1 MDRSRSPMGLLVLL
15 VLVAVA
21 CGGKS
26 ATDEPTRSPGVRSP
40 LAELLGYSTDPADQ
54 AAEQQRFIEQER
66 KVQQAVA
73 DCMKQEGFEY
83 IAQDPAAFMGSSTFD
98 EDIAFDSKEWA
109 EKYGFGMSTTFGSDG
124 FAGPGT
130 TPPTDPNQ
138 AYVES
143 LSEAERAAYHKALY
157 GEVPAFDP
165 TSAST
170 TAMAAFEPSG
180 CDGEARRATD
190 TSQAFYSEF
199 GDEMQEIY
207 EGIQNDPAIVAALG
221 KWTSCM
227 AEAGYEYDTPDQM
240 YQEAGG
246 KMEGFY
252 GMGELGASVATVL
265 ADGQAAS
272 EPGDATGITSPEP
285 PPIDEEKLAEVQAW
299 EKKVAVANWEC
310 SRDLNRVQQE
320 VSAERE
326 QEFIDA
332 NRARIDELL
341 AEQN

>member
-1 MDRSRSPMGLLVLL
+1 MGLLVLL

-83 IAQDPAAFMGSSTFD
+83 IAQDPAVFMGSSTFD

-199 GDEMQEIY
+199 GDEMQGDLRGHPELSSHRRRPREVDVLHGRGGLRVRHARPDVPRGGREDGGVLRHGRARRLRRHGARRRSGGERTRRCDRHHVARASAHRRGEARRGPGLGE
-207 EGIQNDPAIVAALG
+207 EG
-221 KWTSCM
+221 
-227 AEAGYEYDTPDQM
+227 
-240 YQEAGG
+240 GG
-246 KMEGFY
+246 
-252 GMGELGASVATVL
+252 
-265 ADGQAAS
+265 GQL
-272 EPGDATGITSPEP
+272 ER
-285 PPIDEEKLAEVQAW
+285 
-299 EKKVAVANWEC
+299 

>member
-1 MDRSRSPMGLLVLL
+1 MDRLRAPAGLLAVLL
-15 VLVAVA
+15 LASA
-21 CGGKS
+21 GCGGNDDG
-26 ATDEPTRSPGVRSP
+26 AAPPGSPAVRSP

-66 KVQQAVA
+66 QVQQAIA

-83 IAQDPAAFMGSSTFD
+83 VAQDPAAFMGSSAFD

-109 EKYGFGMSTTFGSDG
+109 EKYGFGMSTAFGSEG
-124 FAGPGT
+124 FGGPGI

-138 AYVES
+138 AYTAS
-143 LSEAERAAYHKALY
+143 LSEAERAAYEKALY
-157 GEVPAFDP
+157 GELPNLDP
-165 TSAST
+165 TSAAT
-170 TAMAAFEPSG
+170 TAMASFEPSG
-180 CDGEARRATD
+180 CDGDARRAAD
-190 TSQAFYSEF
+190 SSQAFYSEF

-207 EGIQNDPAIVAALG
+207 EGIQNDPAIVAAIEQ
-221 KWTSCM
+221 WTACM
-227 AEAGYEYDTPDQM
+227 AEAGYEYDTPEEM
-240 YQEAGG
+240 YQEASG

-265 ADGQAAS
+265 ADGQAMS
-272 EPGDATGITSPEP
+272 EAGGSAGITSLEP

-299 EKKVAVANWEC
+299 ERKVAVANWDC